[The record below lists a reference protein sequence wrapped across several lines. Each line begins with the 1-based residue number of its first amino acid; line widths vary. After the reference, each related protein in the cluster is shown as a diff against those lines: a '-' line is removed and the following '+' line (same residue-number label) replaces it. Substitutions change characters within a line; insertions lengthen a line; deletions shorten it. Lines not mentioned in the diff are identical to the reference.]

1 MTCADAKQLLDA
13 FVDAELP
20 GPMLLSV
27 ARHAG
32 GCATCDADIRELS
45 ALHEALER
53 VIRDETDALDLNGIW
68 PAIEAGMTRAEERR
82 AWARRLRSAPAWGMA
97 LAAAAGAVLW
107 FRSPA
112 PDTPRV
118 VAGTT
123 VTRPVNR
130 PNLAVIDRLNS
141 GVSRVAISRERKL
154 GTTLIMV
161 SADAGVR

>member
-1 MTCADAKQLLDA
+1 MTCADVQQLLDA

-32 GCATCDADIRELS
+32 GCPTCDADIRELS

-53 VIRDETDALDLNGIW
+53 VVQTDVDALDLNRIW
-68 PAIEAGMTRAEERR
+68 PAIDAGITRVEARR
-82 AWARRLRSAPAWGMA
+82 AWGRRLRSVPAWGMA

-107 FRSPA
+107 LRSPA
-112 PDTPRV
+112 PDTSHDV
-118 VAGTT
+118 VRASYS
-123 VTRPVNR
+123 R
-130 PNLAVIDRLNS
+130 PNFAVIDRLNS

>member
-1 MTCADAKQLLDA
+1 MTCADVQQLLDA

-32 GCATCDADIRELS
+32 SCAACDADIRELS

-53 VIRDETDALDLNGIW
+53 MVRADVDALDLNRVW
-68 PAIEAGMTRAEERR
+68 PAIDAGMTRVDARR

-107 FRSPA
+107 LRSPA
-112 PDTPRV
+112 PDTARE
-118 VAGTT
+118 VA
-123 VTRPVNR
+123 RSSAR
-130 PNLAVIDRLNS
+130 PNFAVIDRLSS

-161 SADAGVR
+161 SADAGMR

>member
-1 MTCADAKQLLDA
+1 MTCADVQQLLDA

-32 GCATCDADIRELS
+32 GCATCDTDIRELS

-53 VIRDETDALDLNGIW
+53 AVRAEVDALDLDRLW
-68 PAIEAGMTRAEERR
+68 PALDAGMTLADARR

-107 FRSPA
+107 LRSPA
-112 PDTPRV
+112 PDTARE
-118 VAGTT
+118 VARAS
-123 VTRPVNR
+123 VSR

>member
-1 MTCADAKQLLDA
+1 MTCADVQQLLDA

-32 GCATCDADIRELS
+32 GCAPCDGDIRELS

-53 VIRDETDALDLNGIW
+53 AVRDDVDALDLIGIW
-68 PAIEAGMTRAEERR
+68 PGIEAGMDRADARH
-82 AWARRLRSAPAWGMA
+82 AWSRRLRSVPAWGMA

-112 PDTPRV
+112 PDTARE
-118 VAGTT
+118 VARSS
-123 VTRPVNR
+123 VSR
-130 PNLAVIDRLNS
+130 PNFAVIDRLNS